1 MAEELLYEGK
11 AKKVFTTDDENV
23 LLHRYKDEATAFNA
37 QKRGS
42 WKDKGKTNATMSA
55 AIFAYLETHGV
66 PTHFV
71 EQVDDT
77 TIKTRKLDMLPV
89 EIVVRNVAAGSLS
102 RLLGFE
108 EGSKLKAPI
117 VELCYKDDD
126 LGDPLLNWYH
136 FRELGVSD
144 EDLEFC
150 EELGLK
156 VNEVLAPFFD
166 ERGIVLVD
174 FKIEAG
180 RDAEGNLMLAD
191 EISPDTCRFWDKETG
206 EKLDKD
212 RFRRHGG
219 VEEAYAEMPTP
230 VRAHAE
236 VRRIE
241 RSGTLRQQ
249 ERGVMVKNSGSS
261 SVRRPV
267 SSTRRARR

>member
-1 MAEELLYEGK
+1 MTEELLYEGK
-11 AKKVFTTDDENV
+11 AKKVFTTYDKDV

-37 QKRGS
+37 QKHGS
-42 WKDKGKTNATMSA
+42 WKEKGKTNATMSA
-55 AIFAYLETHGV
+55 TIFAYLETHGV

-71 EQVDDT
+71 EQIDDT
-77 TIKTRKLDMLPV
+77 TIKTKRLDMLPV

-108 EGSKLKAPI
+108 EGRKLKAPI

-144 EDLEFC
+144 EDLEYC

-166 ERGIVLVD
+166 ERGVVLVD

-212 RFRRHGG
+212 RFRNDMGG
-219 VEEAYAEMPTP
+219 VEEAYAEML
-230 VRAHAE
+230 
-236 VRRIE
+236 RRVTEI
-241 RSGTLRQQ
+241 TQ
-249 ERGVMVKNSGSS
+249 RGAVD
-261 SVRRPV
+261 
-267 SSTRRARR
+267 

>member
-1 MAEELLYEGK
+1 MTEELLYEGK
-11 AKKVFTTDDENV
+11 AKKVFTTDDKDV

-42 WKDKGKTNATMSA
+42 WKEKGKTNATMSA
-55 AIFAYLETHGV
+55 TIFAYLETHGV

-71 EQVDDT
+71 EQIDDT
-77 TIKTRKLDMLPV
+77 TIKTKRLDMLPV

-108 EGSKLKAPI
+108 EGRKLKAPI

-126 LGDPLLNWYH
+126 LGDPMLNWYH

-166 ERGIVLVD
+166 ERGVVLVD

-212 RFRRHGG
+212 RFRNDLGG
-219 VEEAYAEMPTP
+219 VEEAYAEML
-230 VRAHAE
+230 
-236 VRRIE
+236 RRVTEI
-241 RSGTLRQQ
+241 TQ
-249 ERGVMVKNSGSS
+249 RGAVD
-261 SVRRPV
+261 
-267 SSTRRARR
+267 

>member
-1 MAEELLYEGK
+1 MMTENLLYEGK
-11 AKKVFTTDDENV
+11 AKKVFTTDDEGV
-23 LLHRYKDEATAFNA
+23 LLHRYKDDATAFNA

-71 EQVDDT
+71 EQIDDT
-77 TIKTRKLDMLPV
+77 TIKTKKLDMLPV

-108 EGSKLKAPI
+108 EGRRLKAPI

-156 VNEVLAPFFD
+156 VNETLAPFFD
-166 ERGIVLVD
+166 ERHSARD
-174 FKIEAG
+174 SDRSRA
-180 RDAEGNLMLAD
+180 DAEGDLMLAMR
-191 EISPDTCRFWDKETG
+191 SPPTPASSGTRRPG
-206 EKLDKD
+206 ELYND
-212 RFRRHGG
+212 RFRNALGC
-219 VEEAYAEMPTP
+219 VEESYA
-230 VRAHAE
+230 
-236 VRRIE
+236 
-241 RSGTLRQQ
+241 
-249 ERGVMVKNSGSS
+249 
-261 SVRRPV
+261 
-267 SSTRRARR
+267 